1 MADFKV
7 IETQEDFD
15 KMIQKRLEQKERE
28 VAERYKDYL
37 SPEDLATLKADFEGK
52 TKELSDN
59 LKTEKEK
66 LAESDRIIAEYKAK
80 AEATEVK
87 LLKNRIAIEKG
98 IPFELSDRLIGS
110 TEEELIKDAES
121 VSALLNRKA
130 APPMFSNEKNG
141 NQGGNNDTAKYAEL
155 LTSLT
160 KNLS

>member
-1 MADFKV
+1 MAEFKP

-66 LAESDRIIAEYKAK
+66 HAESDRIIAEYKAK
-80 AEATEVK
+80 AEATEIR
-87 LLKNRIAIEKG
+87 LLKNKIALEKG

-110 TEEELIKDAES
+110 TEEEIIKDAES
-121 VSALLNRKA
+121 VSTLLNRKA
-130 APPMFSNEKNG
+130 APPMFSNESNG
-141 NQGGNNDTAKYAEL
+141 KADNTAEYKGLLNN
-155 LTSLT
+155 LT
-160 KNLS
+160 KNLT